1 MSRDPAALAAGTFD
15 VVVVGGGICGAAIA
29 WDATQRGLS
38 VALVERADFGGAT
51 SANSLKIVH
60 GGIRYLQHLD
70 ITRVRQSSRERRAL
84 LRIAPHVVQP
94 LPVVVPTE
102 GYGLR
107 GKHALAAAFTLLNTM
122 TLDRNRGLPDPDRQ
136 IPPARLISRAD
147 ALERCPG
154 FPGPLDGAGGSGRP
168 GQSSAPARLGL
179 RTLRGARR
187 RRRRQLL

>member
-1 MSRDPAALAAGTFD
+1 MNRDLAALAAQSFD

-29 WDATQRGLS
+29 VDATQRGMS
-38 VALVERADFGGAT
+38 VALLERADSGGAT

-102 GYGLR
+102 GYG
-107 GKHALAAAFTLLNTM
+107 
-122 TLDRNRGLPDPDRQ
+122 
-136 IPPARLISRAD
+136 
-147 ALERCPG
+147 
-154 FPGPLDGAGGSGRP
+154 
-168 GQSSAPARLGL
+168 
-179 RTLRGARR
+179 
-187 RRRRQLL
+187 